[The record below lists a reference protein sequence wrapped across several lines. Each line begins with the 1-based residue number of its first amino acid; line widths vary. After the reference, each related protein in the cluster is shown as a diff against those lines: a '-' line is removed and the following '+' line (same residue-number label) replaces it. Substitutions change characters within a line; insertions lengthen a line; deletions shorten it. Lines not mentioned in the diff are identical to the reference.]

1 MQFTQRS
8 LIVMKRIAVIPF
20 VALIAIVS
28 GMAFADDDPVAAR
41 QQLMKQNGQ
50 AAKLGYQMAKGKIP
64 FDAAAAAQAMN
75 QIATDMETFPSLFP
89 PGSDKAPK
97 TTASSDIFANTDD
110 FKALAAKLG
119 ADAKVAAAAAAQG
132 VDAFSTAFDVIDHD
146 CGACHRKYRTN

>member
-50 AAKLGYQMAKGKIP
+50 AAKLGYQMA
-64 FDAAAAAQAMN
+64 
-75 QIATDMETFPSLFP
+75 
-89 PGSDKAPK
+89 
-97 TTASSDIFANTDD
+97 
-110 FKALAAKLG
+110 
-119 ADAKVAAAAAAQG
+119 
-132 VDAFSTAFDVIDHD
+132 
-146 CGACHRKYRTN
+146 